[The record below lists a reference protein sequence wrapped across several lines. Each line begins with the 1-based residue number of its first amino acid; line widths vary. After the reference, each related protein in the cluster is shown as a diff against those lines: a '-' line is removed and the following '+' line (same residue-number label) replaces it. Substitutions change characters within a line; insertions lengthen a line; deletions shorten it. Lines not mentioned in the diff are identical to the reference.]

1 MYTKVSP
8 EFAVAKK
15 LFYVA
20 VQLLGAEVP
29 KRLLIT

>member
-15 LFYVA
+15 LFCVG
-20 VQLLGAEVP
+20 VQFLGAEVAR
-29 KRLLIT
+29 RLLIT